1 MVIDFTK
8 ENPLKTILKNGKIPV
23 IRVSD
28 EGFKNYDQTDYA
40 KSREEHLKGK
50 TVPSGCFV
58 HVGGIQARYVSG
70 SHYDEKLN
78 IGFVDPETEI
88 FCTYK
93 ASKNNINGFSY
104 NKAKAKFKDVIEGY
118 DETFKKEKGLITSG
132 ELEDFDLV
140 SEAIVKAEDV
150 TTVAVVEPKDF
161 YQFVPFI
168 NDDYLRILCADL
180 ILSYTADGKTMPQ
193 AYLEHMGEQSFY
205 EDLEHYHN
213 DHYGFDP
220 HGTRRFAYFNDFFE
234 YDQTF
239 KDMALIEFVNCFMQK
254 KFTYPK
260 QRIQSLKKSLLSFN
274 EFKKEKHVWYEKSV
288 ANVDI
293 HNNTQYLSVHFNISS
308 FHNPYKWEELSF
320 TIFNDDFR
328 IIEKTRNEEYY
339 KQAMALWGTDKK
351 PTVPKYNHQIL
362 TVKDMYKNKYR
373 YLMYDFL
380 MIYNK
385 YCETFSSFFEIF
397 HLKDFDI
404 LNAML
409 DIEQTFKS
417 QNKDYKINDV
427 HQEITVIEKDFILE
441 YNLILQDSIITIHN
455 SEKTYYNIENVPKEF
470 DKTILMEII
479 DVIESKI
486 LGFI

>member
-1 MVIDFTK
+1 
-8 ENPLKTILKNGKIPV
+8 
-23 IRVSD
+23 
-28 EGFKNYDQTDYA
+28 
-40 KSREEHLKGK
+40 
-50 TVPSGCFV
+50 
-58 HVGGIQARYVSG
+58 
-70 SHYDEKLN
+70 
-78 IGFVDPETEI
+78 
-88 FCTYK
+88 
-93 ASKNNINGFSY
+93 
-104 NKAKAKFKDVIEGY
+104 
-118 DETFKKEKGLITSG
+118 
-132 ELEDFDLV
+132 
-140 SEAIVKAEDV
+140 
-150 TTVAVVEPKDF
+150 
-161 YQFVPFI
+161 
-168 NDDYLRILCADL
+168 
-180 ILSYTADGKTMPQ
+180 
-193 AYLEHMGEQSFY
+193 
-205 EDLEHYHN
+205 
-213 DHYGFDP
+213 
-220 HGTRRFAYFNDFFE
+220 
-234 YDQTF
+234 
-239 KDMALIEFVNCFMQK
+239 MALIEFVNCFMQK

-339 KQAMALWGTDKK
+339 RQAMALWGTDKT

-404 LNAML
+404 LNAIL

-427 HQEITVIEKDFILE
+427 HQEITVIEKDFIIE

-455 SEKTYYNIENVPKEF
+455 SEKTYYNIENVPQEF
-470 DKTILMEII
+470 NKTILMEII

-486 LGFI
+486 LDFI